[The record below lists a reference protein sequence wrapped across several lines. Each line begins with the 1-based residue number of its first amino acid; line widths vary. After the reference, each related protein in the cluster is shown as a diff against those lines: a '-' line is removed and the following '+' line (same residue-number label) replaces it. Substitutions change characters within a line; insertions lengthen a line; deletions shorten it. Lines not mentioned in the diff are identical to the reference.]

1 MSWLSNIFTAWPKRL
16 PEGVVIK
23 INVEGLIVCLCGKN
37 HPLLDQDGS
46 RYMGGSLLHGPM
58 IWLAGYENKDGSL
71 TIASRAGWHFAGH
84 ELQHQ
89 LRRYND
95 RVANPD
101 REM

>member
-1 MSWLSNIFTAWPKRL
+1 MSWLSNIFTSWPKRL

>member
-1 MSWLSNIFTAWPKRL
+1 MSWLSNIFTSWPKRL
-16 PEGVVIK
+16 PEGAVIK
-23 INVEGLIVCLCGKN
+23 INVEGLTVCLCGKN
-37 HPLLDQDGS
+37 HPILDGGS
-46 RYMGGSLLHGPM
+46 RYRGGSLLHGPM